1 MFYFVINDLN
11 NSTNLRKQEFGKMT
25 YLAISTYIVKPEKQ
39 GDFMRFWKSYL
50 NYMKKNPEMFK
61 EVKSLKLYTQMFG
74 GISGAYVELLEF
86 ESLTDQETLEKK
98 LVKNEEAKKLLQEFI
113 TFRDSSTHTTNLL
126 KSVM

>member
-113 TFRDSSTHTTNLL
+113 MFRDSSTHTTNLL
-126 KSVM
+126 KSVT

>member
-1 MFYFVINDLN
+1 MFDFVINDLN
-11 NSTNLRKQEFGKMT
+11 NSTNLREQEFGKMT

-50 NYMKKNPEMFK
+50 DYMKKNPEMFK
-61 EVKSLKLYTQMFG
+61 EVKSLKLYTQVFG

-126 KSVM
+126 KSVT

>member
-11 NSTNLRKQEFGKMT
+11 DSTNLRKQEFGKMT